1 MGLFSKFFKPPQTET
16 KSSIGLAQMMVMGRD
31 HSYSMVDWR
40 TYAKEGYQNNP
51 TVFACINLLATAF
64 ARIPFKAVDADGSPV
79 PDSPLQALLDKPNI
93 DTGGVEFRTDCASW
107 LLLTG
112 NSFIERLVD
121 GVTITELYTWQ
132 PYDMTIGRAK
142 GSRIPSKYIWRK
154 NQDGQMVWE
163 VDPMTGQADLCHWK
177 TFNPDPYDSSFGL
190 SPLASAASSVDSYNS
205 AMKLRYNRMK
215 NGLSIDGIL
224 SPSGE
229 SNMTPEQQKQLETKI
244 REKYTGPDGLRVAV
258 SNQKMEFT
266 TMTSTLKEAEW
277 MDGTKL
283 NKQEIC
289 EVYRVPTQLLGIENS
304 MTYANYAEANISFF
318 KQAVIPLADLWC
330 SEMNRWLGDFFPG
343 FKVAYNKSDLDA
355 LEMDRANFRQQML
368 TSGAFSINEI
378 REAFGKPARP
388 EPEADTIL
396 TDASKLPLGMDVFAE
411 QPAVQQVAKALM
423 GTGLTKEQAEIKAV
437 EFLR

>member
-1 MGLFSKFFKPPQTET
+1 MQLGD
-16 KSSIGLAQMMVMGRD
+16 IA
-31 HSYSMVDWR
+31 
-40 TYAKEGYQNNP
+40 
-51 TVFACINLLATAF
+51 
-64 ARIPFKAVDADGSPV
+64 
-79 PDSPLQALLDKPNI
+79 
-93 DTGGVEFRTDCASW
+93 
-107 LLLTG
+107 
-112 NSFIERLVD
+112 FIERLVD
-121 GVTITELYTWQ
+121 GVTITELYAWQ

-154 NQDGQMVWE
+154 GQDGQMLWE

-229 SNMTPEQQKQLETKI
+229 SNMTPEQQKQLENKL

-343 FKVAYNKSDLDA
+343 FRVAYNKSDLDA
-355 LEMDRANFRQQML
+355 LETLFTAAVFLALRLLPWGDRGFRTAWWHGFSDGIEAKLARERHSVERSTPGAALMLRDRRDRAEEEMTRIEPNLVWRS
-368 TSGAFSINEI
+368 TRYRDSGEAYADGLRAGSQFSS
-378 REAFGKPARP
+378 G
-388 EPEADTIL
+388 
-396 TDASKLPLGMDVFAE
+396 TDHVEGGRAALPRGH
-411 QPAVQQVAKALM
+411 
-423 GTGLTKEQAEIKAV
+423 
-437 EFLR
+437 